1 MKIGI
6 ITITYNSH
14 QVMAEFLQSIF
25 AQTYPN
31 WHLYVYDNSSEHSV
45 EALLSEYGC
54 SDAYDY
60 VALAHNYGFAVA
72 NNLAIR
78 HAIADGCDAVLLINN
93 DTIFQPDL
101 IQGLV
106 TSSYEQNAKIIA
118 PKMLHY
124 PEENLIW
131 YGGGYFDPKQAL
143 KNIHIGMGEVDDGRF
158 DTPGWHDFA
167 PMCCVLIVKDV
178 FEQIG
183 YLDENYFIYYEDVD
197 WMYRAKQHGIVV
209 WYAGNLSLYHK
220 VSSLTGGSKSR
231 FTVYHST
238 KGKIYFIRKFYQ
250 GLSRYYWLVRYF
262 FSLFAG
268 LLIKRYDYREVKV
281 KLKAFVI
288 AKDYKVKYNK
298 KILLYSDSLVFGGH
312 EQMMLHIVSSL
323 LKTFNH
329 SLILVCSK
337 RNKKLIAAAS
347 LINDPRFSLSLTSVK
362 SEYGQSVRAFLQPLD
377 VLSLASLL
385 RVKQPDLVLV
395 AQGDIELGSK
405 MLLACKLL
413 KKYVYSY
420 IPGAFLP
427 SELKLPL
434 ASLRDFFSR
443 IIYKIPDGFIT
454 INNKFMEQLKLLT
467 TNKPVYVLENFIK
480 ESVPREIRK
489 LDSKKITIGIVGALT
504 RRKNQRFIIEWLAKT
519 KNKGVRVVLFGDG
532 KNLEMLSNLAQKYHV
547 SDRVE
552 FAGWVQDQGIVY
564 SQIDLLVIPSIV
576 EGVPL
581 VMLEAAIRRVPV
593 LATDLAGISDFLP
606 KEMLFIVN
614 DINDFE
620 DRFNTLIQYP
630 EILWAA
636 VESNYQRVRL
646 NNLQSNFDAQ
656 LRQIF
661 NKILTK

>member
-14 QVMAEFLQSIF
+14 QVMDEFLRSIF

-45 EALLSEYGC
+45 EALLSKYGC
-54 SDAYDY
+54 SDTYDY

-78 HAIADGCDAVLLINN
+78 HAISDGCDAILLINN
-93 DTIFQPDL
+93 DTVFQPDL

-106 TSSYEQNAKIIA
+106 TSLSEHNAKITA

-124 PEENLIW
+124 PEKDLIW

-143 KNIHIGMGEVDDGRF
+143 KNIHIGMGDVDDGRF

-178 FEQIG
+178 FEQVG

-197 WMYRAKQHGIVV
+197 WMYRAKQSNIAV

-268 LLIKRYDYREVKV
+268 LLINRYDYREVKV

-312 EQMMLHIVSSL
+312 EQMTLHIVSSL
-323 LKTFNH
+323 LKAFNH
-329 SLILVCSK
+329 SLILVCNK
-337 RNKKLIAAAS
+337 QNKKLIAAATS
-347 LINDPRFSLSLTSVK
+347 INDPRFSLSLTSVK
-362 SEYGQSVRAFLQPLD
+362 SEYGQSVRAFFQPLD
-377 VLSLASLL
+377 VLSLAWLL
-385 RVKQPDLVLV
+385 RVKKPDLVLV

-434 ASLRDFFSR
+434 APIRDFFSR
-443 IIYKIPDGFIT
+443 IIYKIPNGFIT
-454 INNKFMEQLKLLT
+454 INNKFLTQLKLLT
-467 TNKPVYVLENFIK
+467 DNKPVYALENFIQ
-480 ESVPREIRK
+480 EPMSNEVRS
-489 LDSKKITIGIVGALT
+489 LDFKQVTIGVVGALT
-504 RRKNQRFIIEWLAKT
+504 KRKNQRFIIEWLAKT
-519 KNKGVRVVLFGDG
+519 NCKNVSVIFFGDG
-532 KNLEMLSNLAQKYHV
+532 EDFGVLSALVQEYQL
-547 SDRVE
+547 SDRVK
-552 FAGWVQDQGIVY
+552 FAGWVREKDVVY
-564 SQIDLLVIPSIV
+564 RQIDLLVISSIV

-593 LATDLAGISDFLP
+593 LAADLVGVSDFLP

-614 DINDFE
+614 DLNDFE
-620 DRFNTLIQYP
+620 DKFNALIQYP

-636 VESNYQRVRL
+636 VENNYQKVIS

-656 LRQIF
+656 LGHIF
-661 NKILTK
+661 NKILAK